1 MLVILMEKLVHSGF
15 AAANII
21 YVIAPN
27 VMKLKCLDSSLEK
40 KDPMDRVIVPFL
52 IIPLYI
58 RYICLIYSYISI
70 KLVIVIVILD

>member
-1 MLVILMEKLVHSGF
+1 MEKLVRSVF

-27 VMKLKCLDSSLEK
+27 VMKLKCLDPGLEK
-40 KDPMDRVIVPFL
+40 NDPLDRVIVPFL

>member
-1 MLVILMEKLVHSGF
+1 MLVTLMEKLVRSGF

-27 VMKLKCLDSSLEK
+27 VMKLKCLDPSLEK
-40 KDPMDRVIVPFL
+40 NDPLDRVIVPFL